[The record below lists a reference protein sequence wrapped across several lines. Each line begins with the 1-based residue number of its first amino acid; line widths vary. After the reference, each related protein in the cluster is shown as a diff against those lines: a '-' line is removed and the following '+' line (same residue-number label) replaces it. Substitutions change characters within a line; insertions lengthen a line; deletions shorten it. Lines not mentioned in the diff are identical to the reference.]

1 MNNSTNRCDE
11 DCNKFRENLTLKLTS
26 RDSPFTLS
34 ENEKRFLPDDWAWLF
49 LRLNKDYRLAYDNY
63 AKKDQES
70 KISKYLLQKPIGNI
84 HEDHDGECR
93 RKFGLAAWLSPLSIS
108 LPKLKNKDDSW
119 FAPLKSA
126 IPQDHSRKVIDS
138 ILYIQSGPHFFNR
151 NEHPHYR
158 IQETPFGHTIA
169 QLPSQIHSEKRKLPH
184 QKDTTNRQDPLS
196 IDGYLAFAIDCSVPP
211 DGQVECLRA
220 LANRLRSMLMEDRI
234 TTIKELNQPII
245 QAIEDC
251 DIFKGIQF
259 KMAKG
264 ATDEAKDYKALW
276 RSVYLSSLGAIVSQT
291 ETILSE
297 LKDVYIKLQDEGL
310 AKCPKKSQFMVNLES
325 SKDTDGE
332 YRNGGNYLKCL
343 LIISELVM
351 KTNDDNLIAQ
361 IIGANKVA
369 GSYENI
375 WRRQLHESIHSLKE
389 KAESMVNGGYRQLIY
404 AQKPDVT

>member
-1 MNNSTNRCDE
+1 MNKSTSPSDE
-11 DCNKFRENLTLKLTS
+11 DCNKFRENLTLKLNS

-34 ENEKRFLPDDWAWLF
+34 ENEKRFLADDWAWLF

-70 KISKYLLQKPIGNI
+70 KISKYFPQKPIGNI

-93 RKFGLAAWLSPLSIS
+93 RKFGLAAWLSPLSTS

-126 IPQDHSRKVIDS
+126 IPQDHSRKVIDPD
-138 ILYIQSGPHFFNR
+138 LYIQSGPHFFNR

-169 QLPSQIHSEKRKLPH
+169 QLPSQIHPEKRKLPH
-184 QKDTTNRQDPLS
+184 QKDPTNRQDPLS

-211 DGQVECLRA
+211 DGQVECLTA
-220 LANRLRSMLMEDRI
+220 LANRLRNMLMEDNI

-297 LKDVYIKLQDEGL
+297 LKDVHAKLQDEGL
-310 AKCPKKSQFMVNLES
+310 AKCSQKSQFKINLDS
-325 SKDTDGE
+325 SKDSDGV

-343 LIISELVM
+343 LIIAELGM

-361 IIGANKVA
+361 IIGVNKVA
-369 GSYENI
+369 GSYENK
-375 WRRQLHESIHSLKE
+375 WRLHLRENIFSFRRN
-389 KAESMVNGGYRQLIY
+389 AESMIVDGYRQLIY
-404 AQKPDVT
+404 SQKPDAT